1 MKLPK
6 VELISKQ
13 TTCEDVEVTTYGLKR
28 GEIEVMTS
36 SQDVDSMIRLIN
48 AINKVGDVADEHLLD
63 IVEDSI
69 N

>member
-1 MKLPK
+1 MKLPN
-6 VELISKQ
+6 VELISKKALKNG
-13 TTCEDVEVTTYGLKR
+13 VEITTYGLKR

-48 AINKVGDVADEHLLD
+48 VINTVGDVADEHLAD
-63 IVEDSI
+63 IVADSI